1 MRFDDVIR
9 VASGGLLAAA
19 CVFAQASGIQLAPPA
34 PPPAVLPSGPPD
46 ARGQRVL
53 LGRVRLEA
61 LRYQRELPDFICDQ
75 LTTRFLDPT
84 GTGKH
89 WKLRDKLQ
97 VQDVYV
103 AGFVNHKLIAVNGKD
118 ANKNYRALE
127 GFLSETVLHSVGF
140 LPAWLFGPLA
150 KTQFEWLREDMLDGR
165 RMEVFSVHLPSADSQ
180 FTISAQ
186 HEMFVAGI
194 DGEIYV
200 DAMSAV
206 VRKFDIRM
214 DLPANSVLQEGTLD
228 IVYGQVS
235 ISSRSF
241 LLPVRFEVQARYGG
255 SMVKNQTE
263 VVRYQKYGAVTTIH
277 FDEPPP
283 DAPEATNGP

>member
-1 MRFDDVIR
+1 MRFFRSVKFG
-9 VASGGLLAAA
+9 VCVGVLGAA
-19 CVFAQASGIQLAPPA
+19 FALGQASGVQIVPTPPA
-34 PPPAVLPSGPPD
+34 EGPN
-46 ARGQRVL
+46 ARDQRVL

-75 LTTRFLDPT
+75 LTTRSIDDS
-84 GTGKH
+84 GSGKH

-103 AGFVNHKLIAVNGKD
+103 GGFVNHILIAVNGKD
-118 ANKNYRALE
+118 ATKNYRALD

-140 LPAWLFGPLA
+140 LPAWLFGPQA

-165 RMEVFSVHLPSADSQ
+165 KMQVFSVHLPAVDSQ

-186 HEMFVAGI
+186 RQSFVAGI

-200 DAMSAV
+200 DAMAAV
-206 VRKFDIRM
+206 VRRFTIKM

-228 IVYGQVS
+228 INYGLVS
-235 ISSRSF
+235 ISSREF
-241 LLPVRFEVQARYGG
+241 LLPIRFAVRARYGG
-255 SMVKNQTE
+255 SMVKNETQ
-263 VVRYQKYGAVTTIH
+263 VVRYQKYAAVTTIH

-283 DAPEATNGP
+283 ADGPQATN